1 MDSGAIIL
9 TDGDRRLV
17 GLWAADCA
25 ARALP
30 LFGAKAPSDTR
41 PHAAVEGIRAFGR
54 AGMRKGECR
63 SLALAALRAGR
74 EVGDPAAAAAARAAG
89 YAAAS
94 PFMHPL
100 ATLDQAKHL
109 LAPAVYAAL
118 AQELAAGGDPYVGD
132 AGIRWAVEHAGLA
145 VREVARRMPVR
156 ERGRTRLSVLY
167 HLLDAGLRG

>member
-1 MDSGAIIL
+1 MDTGAIIL
-9 TDGDRRLV
+9 TDEDRRHV

-25 ARALP
+25 ERALP

-41 PHAAVEGIRAFGR
+41 PRAAVEGIRAFGR
-54 AGMRKGECR
+54 GGIRKGECR
-63 SLALAALRAGR
+63 SLALAALRAAR
-74 EVGDPAAAAAARAAG
+74 DVGDSAAAAAARGAG

-109 LAPAVYAAL
+109 LAPAVCAAL
-118 AQELAAGGDPYVGD
+118 AQELAAGGDPRAGD
-132 AGIRWAVEHAGLA
+132 AEIRWAVGHASLA
-145 VREVARRMPVR
+145 VRDVARRMPTR
-156 ERGRTRLSVLY
+156 EGGRTRLSVLY

>member
-1 MDSGAIIL
+1 LDPGALIL
-9 TDGDRRLV
+9 TDGERRLV
-17 GLWAADCA
+17 GVWAADCA
-25 ARALP
+25 ERALP

-41 PHAAVEGIRAFGR
+41 PRAAVEGIRAFGR
-54 AGMRKGECR
+54 GGLRKGECR
-63 SLALAALRAGR
+63 ALALAALRAAR
-74 EVGDPAAAAAARAAG
+74 DVGDPAAAAAARAAG

-118 AQELAAGGDPYVGD
+118 AQELAAGGDPQVGV
-132 AGIRWAVEHAGLA
+132 AGIRWAVEHAGLG
-145 VREVARRMPVR
+145 VREVARRMPAR